1 LAQKL
6 NKFLQRAK
14 QCRNTRLCGGAC
26 SLLRTRL
33 QANSLLTGKITGNTL
48 DFDRFYEFAYGNPM
62 VISTICIEIP
72 YTCKQGIQML
82 DQGKEQ
88 DEQGFIA
95 EPTYGTSGN
104 V

>member
-1 LAQKL
+1 
-6 NKFLQRAK
+6 
-14 QCRNTRLCGGAC
+14 
-26 SLLRTRL
+26 
-33 QANSLLTGKITGNTL
+33 
-48 DFDRFYEFAYGNPM
+48 M